1 MCFLYPSVVWQSWR
15 RDWNRMKYLVFQ
27 PGSQYPCF
35 ASGIFVEA

>member
-27 PGSQYPCF
+27 PGSKYPY
-35 ASGIFVEA
+35 ALSLLNLR